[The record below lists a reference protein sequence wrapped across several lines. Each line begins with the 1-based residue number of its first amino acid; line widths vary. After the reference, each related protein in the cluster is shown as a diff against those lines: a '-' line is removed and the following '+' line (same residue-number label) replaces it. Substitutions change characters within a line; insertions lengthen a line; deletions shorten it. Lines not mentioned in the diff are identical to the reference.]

1 MLVLAALLAQYTRMP
16 VRQVTA
22 ATPVEPDHVY
32 VIPPE
37 ATLTST
43 GGVLR
48 IESPPEEPRGHRT
61 SIDAF
66 FRSLAADQGAYAVCI
81 MLSGTGTDGTLGLQG
96 VKEYGGMAIAQ
107 SPASARYDSIL
118 WSAIATGLVDHI
130 LPLEEI
136 PAKLRE

>member
-81 MLSGTGTDGTLGLQG
+81 MSRALAP
-96 VKEYGGMAIAQ
+96 MA
-107 SPASARYDSIL
+107 PWASRPSRSMAAWR
-118 WSAIATGLVDHI
+118 
-130 LPLEEI
+130 
-136 PAKLRE
+136 

>member
-1 MLVLAALLAQYTRMP
+1 MP

-43 GGVLR
+43 GGVLS

-81 MLSGTGTDGTLGLQG
+81 MHALGHWHRWHPGPPWRQG
-96 VKEYGGMAIAQ
+96 VRRHGD
-107 SPASARYDSIL
+107 SPEPGICP
-118 WSAIATGLVDHI
+118 V
-130 LPLEEI
+130 
-136 PAKLRE
+136 